1 MKNLTINE
9 TPVRTSNNFKINNI
23 TLEDLEIP
31 TNVKNFENAE
41 IICKSSKIEYDFSSE
56 NLTYGNGDVLEE
68 NVKKC
73 ANHRVKLTTSDE
85 TIKINYTFD
94 DNNLSL
100 INNIDIFAN
109 GSSNIIITYNSKTN
123 KPCFHNGIIRL
134 FANENSNVNIVVVN
148 LLNNLSHNFDA
159 IENTLDTNSN
169 VNYTIIDIGGKYS
182 VSNYFSNIIGENAN
196 NNLKTIYLGTENQ
209 VKDINYIAHLKGV
222 KSQIDID
229 VQGAL
234 DGNAKKNFK
243 GTIDFKKGCKKSK
256 GNENE
261 YCMLLSNTAKSK
273 ALPMLLCTES
283 DVEGNHSTASGR
295 ANSDT
300 LFYIMSRG
308 ICYKDAIKMIV
319 RARFNNIIETIPDE
333 DLKTEILSKIDEK
346 LS

>member
-9 TPVRTSNNFKINNI
+9 TPVRTSNNFQINNI

-31 TNVKNFENAE
+31 TNLRKFENAE
-41 IICKSSKIEYDFSSE
+41 IICKNSKIESDFSSD

-123 KPCFHNGIIRL
+123 KPCFHNGVIRL

-148 LLNNLSHNFDA
+148 LLNNLSNNFDA
-159 IENTLDTNSN
+159 IENTLDANSN

-222 KSQIDID
+222 KSQ
-229 VQGAL
+229 L
-234 DGNAKKNFK
+234 TLTFK
-243 GTIDFKKGCKKSK
+243 
-256 GNENE
+256 
-261 YCMLLSNTAKSK
+261 A
-273 ALPMLLCTES
+273 P
-283 DVEGNHSTASGR
+283 
-295 ANSDT
+295 
-300 LFYIMSRG
+300 
-308 ICYKDAIKMIV
+308 
-319 RARFNNIIETIPDE
+319 
-333 DLKTEILSKIDEK
+333 
-346 LS
+346 

>member
-9 TPVRTSNNFKINNI
+9 TPVRTSNNFQINNI

-31 TNVKNFENAE
+31 TNLRKFENAE
-41 IICKSSKIEYDFSSE
+41 IICKNSKIESDFSSD

-123 KPCFHNGIIRL
+123 KPCFHNGVIRL

-148 LLNNLSHNFDA
+148 LLNNLSNNFDA
-159 IENTLDTNSN
+159 IENTLDANSN

-243 GTIDFKKGCKKSK
+243 GTIDFKKGSKKAK
-256 GNENE
+256 GTENE
-261 YCMLLSNTAKSK
+261 ACMLLSDKAKSL
-273 ALPMLLCTES
+273 ALPMLLCTEE
-283 DVEGNHSTASGR
+283 DVDGEHSTSSGK
-295 ANSDT
+295 ADEKE

-308 ICYKDAIKMIV
+308 LSRNEAIKLIV
-319 RARFNNIIETIPDE
+319 KAKFYDLIE
-333 DLKTEILSKIDEK
+333 KVNDEK
-346 LS
+346 LKQEVIEEIDRRLD